1 MERREEEKS
10 QRALFKRRLADQE
23 AKQMAKRDYA
33 HEKRKAAKKVTST
46 VKELVSSK
54 EAKDAKDEID
64 GAVLVNDYILKQL

>member
-1 MERREEEKS
+1 
-10 QRALFKRRLADQE
+10 
-23 AKQMAKRDYA
+23 MAKRDYA